1 MSTAAVV
8 TDGAGVR
15 VGQRRVPFSNLD
27 KKLYPSGFTKR
38 DVLEYYR
45 RIAPRILPHLK
56 GRPVTL
62 KRYPNGSAQPFFYEK
77 NCPTHR
83 PPWLRTARMPGRSG
97 DGPEHCLI
105 NDPAALLW
113 AANLASLEL
122 HVTMAKA
129 TAPDRPIAMVFD
141 LDPGPPAGM
150 ADCVRLGLKLRD
162 MLADLGLR
170 SFAKSSGGKGL
181 HLYVPLNM
189 PGLTYDDT
197 KGFARAVAT
206 VLERSEP
213 DRVTATMAK
222 SGRAGKVFVD
232 WSQNDRH
239 KTTVCA
245 YSLRARPQPTVST
258 PLEWS
263 EIERARDRRAA
274 AVALNFTSEQ
284 VLLRVAKH
292 GDLFAQVLTVKQRL
306 PRLT

>member
-1 MSTAAVV
+1 MTTALKP
-8 TDGAGVR
+8 DGAGVR
-15 VGQRRVPFSNLD
+15 VGQRRVAFSNLG
-27 KKLYPSGFTKR
+27 KNLYPSGFTKR
-38 DVLEYYR
+38 EVLDYYL
-45 RIAPRILPHLK
+45 RIAPTILPHLK
-56 GRPVTL
+56 NRPVTL
-62 KRYPNGSAQPFFYEK
+62 KRYPNGSTGPHFYEK

-129 TAPDRPIAMVFD
+129 TAPDRPVAMVFD

-162 MLADLGLR
+162 ILADLGLR
-170 SFAKSSGGKGL
+170 SFAKTSGGKGL
-181 HLYVPLNM
+181 HLYIPLNT
-189 PGLTYDDT
+189 GNLTYDDT
-197 KGFARAVAT
+197 KGFAHAVAT
-206 VLERSEP
+206 LLERAEP
-213 DRVTATMAK
+213 EHVTATMAK

-245 YSLRARPQPTVST
+245 YSLRARPLPTVST
-258 PLEWS
+258 PVQWS
-263 EIERARDRRAA
+263 EIERTTLGRRTEE
-274 AVALNFTSEQ
+274 ALRFTSEQ

-292 GDLFAQVLTVKQRL
+292 GDLFEPVLTLKQRL
-306 PRLT
+306 PRLA